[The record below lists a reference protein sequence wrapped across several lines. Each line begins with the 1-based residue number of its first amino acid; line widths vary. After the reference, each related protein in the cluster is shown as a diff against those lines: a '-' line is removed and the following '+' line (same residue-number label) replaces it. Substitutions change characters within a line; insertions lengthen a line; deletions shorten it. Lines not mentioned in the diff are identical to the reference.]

1 MQGAIF
7 FCQGKTS
14 KTKNSIAIKASGKEV
29 MQVQYNLAADIENE
43 KTGFNHI
50 LFF

>member
-1 MQGAIF
+1 MQRAIF

-14 KTKNSIAIKASGKEV
+14 KTNNSIAIKASGKEV

-50 LFF
+50 PFF